1 MYVPFEQLPPYSR
14 VWAYQINRPLSV
26 EEEAQMNQRLQ
37 DFVTEWS
44 SHGRDLQASFSIL
57 EHHFLFLATN
67 EQVAS
72 ASGCS
77 IDKSVSFLRQLEEDF
92 NVKLFDRTQL
102 AFREQSQVRTVA
114 MADIKAQIAAGT
126 LSPDSLYFDTLVQ
139 TVGAL
144 REQWPKPAKDTWLA
158 RYFQSQ

>member
-14 VWAYQINRPLSV
+14 VWVYQINRPLT
-26 EEEAQMNQRLQ
+26 EGEEARMNGLLQ

-44 SHGRDLQASFSIL
+44 SHGRDLQASFSIK

-67 EQVAS
+67 EEVAS

-77 IDKSVSFLRQLEEDF
+77 IDKSVAFLRQLEQEF
-92 NVKLFDRTQL
+92 NVQLFDRTQL
-102 AFREQSQVRTVA
+102 AFRQEGGVRTLPLA
-114 MADIKAQIAAGT
+114 RIKAEVAAGA
-126 LSPDSLYFDTLVQ
+126 LSPDSLYFDTLIP

-144 REQWPKPAKDTWLA
+144 QEQWPKPAKDTWLA
-158 RYFQSQ
+158 RYFQGQ

>member
-14 VWAYQINRPLSV
+14 LWVYQINRPLTP
-26 EEEAQMNQRLQ
+26 EEEAEMNQRLQ

-44 SHGRDLQASFSIL
+44 SHGRDLQASFSIK

-77 IDKSVSFLRQLEEDF
+77 IDKSVAFLRQLEQEF
-92 NVKLFDRTQL
+92 NVQLFDRTKL
-102 AFREQSQVRTVA
+102 AFREQDQVRTVP
-114 MADIKAQIAAGT
+114 MSEVKALVTAGA
-126 LSPDSLYFDTLVQ
+126 LSPDSLYFDTLVP
-139 TVGAL
+139 TVGEL
-144 REQWPKPAKDTWLA
+144 QNQWPKPAKDTWLA
-158 RYFQSQ
+158 RYFQS

>member
-14 VWAYQINRPLSV
+14 VWVYQMSRPLT
-26 EEEAQMNQRLQ
+26 EEEEGRMNQLLQ

-44 SHGRDLQASFSIL
+44 SHGRDLQASFSIK

-67 EQVAS
+67 EEVAS

-77 IDKSVSFLRQLEEDF
+77 IDKSVAFLRQLEQEF
-92 NVKLFDRTQL
+92 NVQLFDRTQL
-102 AFREQSQVRTVA
+102 AFKTQAGVQTVP
-114 MADIKAQIAAGT
+114 MTEMKAQVAAGA
-126 LSPDSLYFDTLVQ
+126 LSPDSLYFDTLIP

-144 REQWPKPAKDTWLA
+144 QEQWPKPAKDTWLA
-158 RYFQSQ
+158 RYFQGQ